1 MAVSRP
7 ATRRP
12 QLLAPNRG
20 VTHVFIQRAAMFESL
35 SARLQGV
42 IDRLRGQAK
51 ITEADLD
58 ASLREIRLALLEADV
73 NFRVVKDF
81 VARVRERALGTDL
94 LSGLHPG
101 QQVVKI
107 VHDELMAVL
116 GGERQHLALTGSPAV
131 VMLVGLQ
138 GSGKTTTAAK
148 LAVRLRKDGRRPLL
162 VAADVYRPAA
172 VDQLVQLGDQIGV
185 EVHTRSS
192 GTPALEVAR
201 SGLEDARQRGT
212 DVVILDTAGRLHVD
226 EGMMDELVRVAGVVT
241 PSETLLVVDA
251 MTGQEAVRVAEAFH
265 ARLPV
270 SGLVLTKMDGDAR
283 GGAALSIRSATGLPI
298 VYIGTGE
305 RPDGLEAFHP
315 DRLAQR
321 ILGMGDVLSLV
332 ERVQETVDRD
342 EAERMTQRMLESR
355 FTLDDFRSQLA
366 QVKKMGPIGQVLQ
379 MIPGAGQM
387 AGAAQAAVDGGELK
401 RIEAIINSMTPYER
415 RHSEVIKASRRRR
428 IALGSGT
435 STADVNRLLKQF
447 SEMQRLMKALG
458 GGRLPQGSGLRGLFG
473 RG

>member
-1 MAVSRP
+1 
-7 ATRRP
+7 
-12 QLLAPNRG
+12 
-20 VTHVFIQRAAMFESL
+20 MFESL
-35 SARLQGV
+35 SARLQAV
-42 IDRLRGQAK
+42 VDRLRGKAK

-58 ASLREIRLALLEADV
+58 VALREIRLALLEADV

-81 VARVRERALGTDL
+81 VARVRERSLGADL
-94 LSGLHPG
+94 LTGLNPG

-107 VHDELMAVL
+107 VHDELIATL
-116 GGERQHLALTGSPAV
+116 GGERRQLDLGGRPSV
-131 VMLVGLQ
+131 LMLVGLQ

-148 LAVRLRKDGRRPLL
+148 LGVRLRKDGKRPLL

-185 EVHTRSS
+185 EVHSRPV

-201 SGLEDARQRGT
+201 SGLEAARQRSK

-226 EGMMDELVRVAGVVT
+226 DAMMDELVRIAGAVT
-241 PSETLLVVDA
+241 PTETLLVVDA
-251 MTGQEAVRVAEAFH
+251 MSGQEAVHVAEAFH

-270 SGLVLTKMDGDAR
+270 TGLVLTKMDGDAR
-283 GGAALSIRSATGLPI
+283 GGAALSIRSVTGVPI
-298 VYIGTGE
+298 MYLGTGE
-305 RPDGLEAFHP
+305 RPDGLEVFHP

-342 EAERMTQRMLESR
+342 EAERVAQRMMEARFSLE
-355 FTLDDFRSQLA
+355 DFKAQL
-366 QVKKMGPIGQVLQ
+366 QQIKKMGPIGQLVG

-387 AGAAQAAVDGGELK
+387 AGAAQQAVDDGELR
-401 RIEAIINSMTPYER
+401 RIEAIIDSMTAEER
-415 RHSEVIKASRRRR
+415 RHPDLIKASRRRR
-428 IALGSGT
+428 IASGSGT

-447 SEMQRLMKALG
+447 TEMQRLMRSLG
-458 GGRLPQGSGLRGLFG
+458 GGRISVGGAFRGLLGG
-473 RG
+473 R